1 MTKNSIRHQIAR
13 NLALETKLTGLSLA
27 VISNNTNVLA
37 DMLLDLTFGENETG
51 CIGFDHPDLGRVMVR
66 RTSDETE
73 VYIS

>member
-51 CIGFDHPDLGRVMVR
+51 CTGFDHPDLGRVMVR